1 MKTLHRKNPNPPR
14 QRSYR
19 FWFARLAL
27 VVGIP
32 ILFYYGYCWGLWG
45 RSSLL
50 LQYLF
55 HCSCPPASEEA
66 RYPEN
71 VDIIV
76 PACRHI
82 NSILSPTGR
91 LLYVQEAES
100 TSESTYL
107 LNLET
112 NEKIPFALPDSAFY
126 FLTDNLLYVIPH
138 YGKDEYVLDRTV
150 SRKYLIQKFIHLEPN
165 AYSYGEVDPGLLLS
179 SLLRVE
185 RIFLIDSPSQLVVAL
200 SSDFQNNSEN
210 SFVFNGSDLP
220 EEDKYNIPQ
229 FLQNNNIAYSYIADN
244 FSDEVISPNGKL
256 IARSDGIYL
265 IETNQKIVEGYY
277 LSVRGWS
284 YDGRGA
290 IYSHAFGRCLMWI
303 NFPFADD
310 RECFLR
316 VPQPVLLLKV
326 PQEYLKPTQM
336 P

>member
-1 MKTLHRKNPNPPR
+1 
-14 QRSYR
+14 
-19 FWFARLAL
+19 
-27 VVGIP
+27 
-32 ILFYYGYCWGLWG
+32 
-45 RSSLL
+45 
-50 LQYLF
+50 
-55 HCSCPPASEEA
+55 
-66 RYPEN
+66 
-71 VDIIV
+71 
-76 PACRHI
+76 
-82 NSILSPTGR
+82 
-91 LLYVQEAES
+91 
-100 TSESTYL
+100 
-107 LNLET
+107 
-112 NEKIPFALPDSAFY
+112 
-126 FLTDNLLYVIPH
+126 
-138 YGKDEYVLDRTV
+138 
-150 SRKYLIQKFIHLEPN
+150 
-165 AYSYGEVDPGLLLS
+165 VDPGLLLS